1 MFDPMEVETFW
12 LNATNIA
19 LGVVT
24 LICVSV
30 VGFVSFQELRDRVL
44 VRVRGRLTNDDH
56 AFLHDELG
64 LTMADGGERLAVPPP
79 AGEKNSDGNE
89 GNIQRSIN

>member
-19 LGVVT
+19 LGLVT
-24 LICVSV
+24 LICASV
-30 VGFVSFQELRDRVL
+30 VGVVTFKEVRERVM
-44 VRVRGRLTNDDH
+44 VRVRSRVTVDDH
-56 AFLHDELG
+56 AFLHEGLG

-79 AGEKNSDGNE
+79 ESANDER
-89 GNIQRSIN
+89 NILRSIN

>member
-19 LGVVT
+19 LGLVT
-24 LICVSV
+24 LICASV
-30 VGFVSFQELRDRVL
+30 VGVVTFQEVRERVL
-44 VRVRGRLTNDDH
+44 VRVRARVTDDDH
-56 AFLHDELG
+56 AFLHHELG

-79 AGEKNSDGNE
+79 VDKVQNNGDER
-89 GNIQRSIN
+89 NIQRSIN